1 MSIQDLMRRLAGC
14 RGWIALQFAGVAL
27 IALAGLAW
35 TRLPEKYVWQVALSI
50 LLPVLL
56 IAAFLALQAG
66 TMRRLQPDAA
76 PRARFVSGALI
87 LLAWAVAAWIAWTAL
102 DPCDASLPQWASLIH
117 SQLPAAPRA
126 QLLTEDR
133 ILSLLTWVAWLV
145 RWVALPAVLLPLAVT
160 SSVSGWRLPWLR
172 VLRVECN
179 WRWRAAVFVAA
190 MLSVAL
196 PGHFFAQAPHG
207 TASAQLWTVCLK
219 LAATYA
225 IGLSSWILLL
235 AWSATLVGRQPQPAD
250 AALDRQASLR
260 LIAGSKW
267 IWYLLALTAVAT
279 PANGLFSNAD
289 ATSAALSALSMVV
302 LLVAGFVLATGL
314 LRAMWKESERKVH
327 FVEGTCCVLFWLTL
341 MEEGIRGLYW
351 LPSFAGVS
359 TAFVLVGL
367 LPPIALTAAT
377 AGFRLPM
384 RGILRVWAD
393 WRWWLSY
400 LLGSI
405 VTDAIPSI
413 LKATQDPKQP
423 ASTEWHIVMA
433 CLALVF
439 MLTWIVLFAIS
450 AVLFE
455 RHAAKPAEAQP
466 AV

>member
-1 MSIQDLMRRLAGC
+1 MHRLAGC

-27 IALAGLAW
+27 IVLAGIAW

-50 LLPVLL
+50 LVPLLL

-87 LLAWAVAAWIAWTAL
+87 LLAWVVAGWIVWTSL
-102 DPCDASLPQWASLIH
+102 DWCDASLWQWASLIH

-126 QLLTEDR
+126 QLLREDR
-133 ILSLLTWVAWLV
+133 IFYLLTWLAWLM

-160 SSVSGWRLPWLR
+160 SSASGWRLPWLR

-179 WRWRAAVFVAA
+179 WRWLAAVLVAA
-190 MLSVAL
+190 LLSVAL
-196 PGHFFAQAPHG
+196 PGHLFAQTPHG

-219 LAATYA
+219 LAATYVVA
-225 IGLSSWILLL
+225 WLSWILQL
-235 AWSATLVGRQPQPAD
+235 AWAATLVDRQPQPAEET
-250 AALDRQASLR
+250 LDCQASLR
-260 LIAGSKW
+260 LIAGRKW
-267 IWYLLALTAVAT
+267 IWYLLAWTAVAT
-279 PANGLFSNAD
+279 LANGIFSAAD
-289 ATSAALSALSMVV
+289 ATSAALSGLSIVV
-302 LLVAGFVLATGL
+302 LLVVAFVLATGL
-314 LRAMWKESERKVH
+314 LRAMWKGSEHQVH
-327 FVEGTCCVLFWLTL
+327 FLEGSFCVLFWLMV

-351 LPSFAGVS
+351 LPSITGVS
-359 TAFVLVGL
+359 TVFVLVGL

-384 RGILRVWAD
+384 RAILRVWAD

-405 VTDAIPSI
+405 VTTAIPAI

-423 ASTEWHIVMA
+423 PTTEWRIVLV
-433 CLALVF
+433 CLALGFV
-439 MLTWIVLFAIS
+439 LTWIVLFAIS
-450 AVLFE
+450 AVLLQ

-466 AV
+466 A